1 MSSVKMEEEDC
12 ESVTEAKTMSMKKKI
27 NVLEAMAKYN
37 IKKQQEQEEKM
48 KSTVKHEEKK
58 VCTVKQED
66 KKMSTVKHEDKKKS
80 TVKHEERKRNLP
92 FVTTT
97 CVKDIKQEKKEPQT
111 ELDIGITEY
120 VFQGDGFS
128 AILKQRYSDFHV
140 YEISMDGTVVHLTD
154 QSVPA
159 YEEPKVL
166 LTEEQKLAVLTAE
179 QWSSLEEMIK
189 SEEPKTVEIDVT
201 EKSKADRQSIHKA
214 VRSQFDNITSN
225 SEQVD
230 NRTVMKIFKLDKTKK
245 QNGRNGRCVRIT
257 NPYTQFVLY
266 KENLS
271 TMEAISAVA
280 RRCR

>member
-1 MSSVKMEEEDC
+1 MEEEDC

-37 IKKQQEQEEKM
+37 MKKQQEQEEKM
-48 KSTVKHEEKK
+48 KSTVKQEE
-58 VCTVKQED
+58 
-66 KKMSTVKHEDKKKS
+66 KKKS
-80 TVKHEERKRNLP
+80 TVKHEEKKRNLP
-92 FVTTT
+92 SVNTIFV
-97 CVKDIKQEKKEPQT
+97 KENKQEKKEPQT
-111 ELDIGITEY
+111 ESDIGITEY

-154 QSVPA
+154 QSVPT
-159 YEEPKVL
+159 YEEPKVP

-179 QWSSLEEMIK
+179 QWSSLEEMIMSK
-189 SEEPKTVEIDVT
+189 EMKTVEIDVT
-201 EKSKADRQSIHKA
+201 EKSKAERQSIHKA
-214 VRSQFDNITSN
+214 VRSQFDDITSN
-225 SEQVD
+225 SVQVD
-230 NRTVMKIFKLDKTKK
+230 NRTVMKIFKFDKTIK
-245 QNGRNGRCVRIT
+245 QNGRNGHNVRIT

-271 TMEAISAVA
+271 TMEAVSAVA